1 MPPSAGQLADPRQA
15 IRARRRRAFGL
26 TALVLVLLAG
36 VATLILAPVG
46 PGAVRVLGMDLAWWV
61 GGLVAYLIGLGLL
74 SVSLPRPEG
83 SAE

>member
-26 TALVLVLLAG
+26 TAFVLALLSG
-36 VATLILAPVG
+36 VATLLLAPAG
-46 PGAVRVLGMDLAWWV
+46 PGTVRVLGMDLAWWV

>member
-1 MPPSAGQLADPRQA
+1 MPPSAGQLADPRQV

-26 TALVLVLLAG
+26 TACVLTLLLG
-36 VATLILAPVG
+36 VAALILAPAG

-74 SVSLPRPEG
+74 AVGLPKPEG
-83 SAE
+83 PPE